1 MIGEIWKEPG
11 KTGRVFVV
19 YPQKVKEEDAIK
31 ETAAEKH
38 IKKSDLKA
46 VTGWTHKGEL
56 YICKDAPAK
65 KGSKENGCYQK
76 GVRIWDFLY

>member
-11 KTGRVFVV
+11 KTGKVYMV

-31 ETAAEKH
+31 EPATEKH

-46 VTGWTHKGEL
+46 VTGWTYKGEL

-65 KGSKENGCYQK
+65 KAVKKTVVIKK
-76 GVRIWDFLY
+76 GGK